1 VIRIHRR
8 PEEPDGLEAARE
20 RALDQLRIAARLAR
34 TRREDLPDSYNRF
47 RSDLHD
53 MQHRKCCYCE
63 QIEMPVHNDAEHFR
77 PISIYPWLAWT
88 WSNLYFACRA
98 CNQQGGKADKFP
110 LVDEAARL
118 GWWAE
123 PPGEEQPLLVDPC
136 LDDPREHIE
145 FVYLADRGRFVPQGQ
160 DRTRAER
167 LSMRSWVWTAM
178 TTSSDSRSS
187 SSTMCD
193 RRSGASAIESAT
205 RIVPA

>member
-1 VIRIHRR
+1 
-8 PEEPDGLEAARE
+8 
-20 RALDQLRIAARLAR
+20 
-34 TRREDLPDSYNRF
+34 
-47 RSDLHD
+47 

-98 CNQQGGKADKFP
+98 CNQQGGKADQFP

-145 FVYLADRGRFVPQGQ
+145 FVYLVDRGRFVPQGRTERGRKTVSVILGL
-160 DRTRAER
+160 DRDDYVERFEIFVEHHVRPSIRRLRDRVRDEDRPGVISTWENDCLMLLGPTRAFR
-167 LSMRSWVWTAM
+167 ALSEDALRHYV
-178 TTSSDSRSS
+178 TTYPSPPETLEDFR
-187 SSTMCD
+187 D
-193 RRSGASAIESAT
+193 
-205 RIVPA
+205 V